1 MKNSKGEFVYEAGHY
16 TLPSYIELVGDKFEI
31 ANKYVA
37 YDYKF
42 GGLKMVY
49 EINPDYYFFDGYG
62 RIMRGAFLM
71 RKPWIPEGQFLAG
84 DFSKNLPIEKLDIQK
99 TNHYK
104 NF

>member
-1 MKNSKGEFVYEAGHY
+1 
-16 TLPSYIELVGDKFEI
+16 
-31 ANKYVA
+31 
-37 YDYKF
+37 
-42 GGLKMVY
+42 MVY